1 MQFKKASSLPRGDVE
16 WSEAASEVAECGLGR
31 KIWQYLRDARAPRVE
46 FTLTLFI
53 LFIVFIGYKLSVA
66 TIAMGFENVF
76 PNSATFFMP

>member
-1 MQFKKASSLPRGDVE
+1 MRSGEEDMAISAR
-16 WSEAASEVAECGLGR
+16 
-31 KIWQYLRDARAPRVE
+31 RAPRVE